1 MKKYCS
7 YLFCVFILFALPLFA
22 ERKNENVQML
32 IRQAIEASENREVEY
47 SMNLLL
53 QAKEQITPNT
63 NPEQYFWILVNIGI
77 NQGDMLDYESAYD
90 TFFEAYRLAI
100 DHLTPRYEMTIL
112 NNIAGL
118 YLLNGKSDKAN
129 EYYKKVYSYA
139 KETQDSLFTG
149 GIAMNIATT
158 AGELNNIE
166 ECERFIGIAEQMLQS
181 YPKELLHLE
190 SVKIGA
196 SYYKKEYDKVIEHSQ
211 ELLSRFN
218 TSIDKLIIFDI
229 LRWMINSYI
238 ELGQYDKAIDY
249 CNIALSNNYNME
261 HNNNIYKLAAT
272 AYSCKKDYKS
282 ACQYKDSVI
291 STLNAIYS
299 HHNKTFFESN
309 RFKLE
314 LLQKEKELSELK
326 NRNRLKTIVFI
337 AAVLLFIVLG
347 WTFINENIKHKQQ
360 KKINQLKLEQEKS
373 YRIIIENKLKE
384 QETQAMIEKER
395 LNHELELKNRELM
408 SKALFIAN
416 KNDLI
421 ETIINQLA
429 KSKVVENDKKLREKI
444 SELKIQLNDHEEWNN
459 FNSYFEQINQGFI
472 NKIREKHQNL
482 TVSEVRF
489 LSLVYLNLN
498 TKEMSSLL
506 NITPEYCKKKKLAI
520 AQKMGLESATMLYQ
534 YLAEFN

>member
-7 YLFCVFILFALPLFA
+7 YLFCIFILFALPLFA
-22 ERKNENVQML
+22 ERKNEHVQVL
-32 IRQAIEASENREVEY
+32 IRQAIEASENREIEY

-53 QAKEQITPNT
+53 QAKEQITQDT

-196 SYYKKEYDKVIEHSQ
+196 SYYKKEYDKVIEHSK
-211 ELLSRFN
+211 ELLSKFN

-249 CNIALSNNYNME
+249 CNIALQNNYNIE
-261 HNNNIYKLAAT
+261 HNNNIYELAAK

-309 RFKLE
+309 KFKME

-347 WTFINENIKHKQQ
+347 WTFVNENIKHKQQ

-472 NKIREKHQNL
+472 NKIREKHPNL
-482 TVSEVRF
+482 TVSEVRL

>member
-7 YLFCVFILFALPLFA
+7 YLFCIFILFALPLFA
-22 ERKNENVQML
+22 ERKNEHVQIL
-32 IRQAIEASENREVEY
+32 IRQAIEASENREIEY

-53 QAKEQITPNT
+53 QAKEQITQDT

-166 ECERFIGIAEQMLQS
+166 ECEQFIGIAEQMLQS
-181 YPKELLHLE
+181 CPKELLHLE

-196 SYYKKEYDKVIEHSQ
+196 SYYKKEYDKVIEHSKK
-211 ELLSRFN
+211 LLSKFN

-238 ELGQYDKAIDY
+238 ELGQYDEAIDY
-249 CNIALSNNYNME
+249 CNIALSNNYNIE
-261 HNNNIYKLAAT
+261 HNNNIYELAAK

-309 RFKLE
+309 KFKLE

-347 WTFINENIKHKQQ
+347 WTFINEKIKHKQQ

-472 NKIREKHQNL
+472 NKIREKHPNL